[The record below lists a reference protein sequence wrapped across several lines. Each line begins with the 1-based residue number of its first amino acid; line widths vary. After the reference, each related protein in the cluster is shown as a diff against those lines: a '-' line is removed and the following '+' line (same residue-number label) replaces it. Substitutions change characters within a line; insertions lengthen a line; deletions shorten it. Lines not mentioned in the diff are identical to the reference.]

1 MKQKRVKENKTSH
14 CVASLSPEYLAGP
27 PGTQEGQEP
36 GFGSCCKRQCLE
48 VCRCGAMSF
57 KGVWVKGVPR

>member
-1 MKQKRVKENKTSH
+1 MKQKREKENKTSR
-14 CVASLSPEYLAGP
+14 CVASLNPEYLAAL

-36 GFGSCCKRQCLE
+36 GFGSCFKRQCSE
-48 VCRCGAMSF
+48 VRRCGAMSF